1 MMEKAQ
7 ALVKETTSLPTIP
20 IVATK
25 VLELLDE
32 PDVEMAEIAELILSD
47 QVMAA
52 RVIKMVNSPFFR
64 PVQRIKSVK
73 QALVHLGAQQI
84 REIALACS
92 FIDVFSGK
100 DGVFAVNTF
109 WEHSFGVG
117 IIARIIAERVGYP
130 EPETAY
136 IIGVVHDIGEVFL
149 SYYLKDD
156 FQQVVDMIRGTTR
169 TFVEAEEE
177 LLGTTHCEIGCC
189 LGRKW
194 NFPAV
199 YCDVIAH
206 HHDPLKA
213 TNDPTLT
220 AIINLAD
227 LFCSVKHLDYGGREW
242 VSFNLSQEQAW
253 GTLKSYAPNM
263 ATFDVERFCYELDD
277 KVQEVQELIVS
288 IFESPRT

>member
-25 VLELLDE
+25 VLRLLDE
-32 PDVEMAEIAELILSD
+32 PEAEIGEIAELILSD

-52 RVIKMVNSPFFR
+52 RVIKMVNSPVFR
-64 PVQRIKSVK
+64 PVERIKSIK
-73 QALVHLGAQQI
+73 QAILRLGDQQI

-92 FIDVFSGK
+92 FVDVFNGK
-100 DGVFAVNTF
+100 DGVFAVKTF

-117 IIARIIAERVGYP
+117 IIARIIAERIRYP
-130 EPETAY
+130 EPEKAY
-136 IIGVVHDIGEVFL
+136 ITGVVHDIGEVFL
-149 SYYLKDD
+149 SYYLKKD
-156 FQQVVDMIRGTTR
+156 FEKIVGMIRGTTR
-169 TFVEAEEE
+169 TFVQAEAK
-177 LLGTTHCEIGCC
+177 LLGTTHCEIGYC
-189 LGRKW
+189 LAQKW
-194 NFPAV
+194 NFPAD

-206 HHDPLKA
+206 HHDPHA
-213 TNDPTLT
+213 STDDPTLT

-253 GTLKSYAPNM
+253 GIIKSYAPHM

-288 IFESPRT
+288 IFEHPRT

>member
-1 MMEKAQ
+1 MMKKAQ

-47 QVMAA
+47 QVMTA

-64 PVQRIKSVK
+64 SVQRIKSIK

-100 DGVFAVNTF
+100 DGVFAVKTF

-117 IIARIIAERVGYP
+117 VIARIIAERVGHP
-130 EPETAY
+130 EPEKAY

-156 FQQVVDMIRGTTR
+156 FQKVVDAIRGTTR
-169 TFVEAEEE
+169 TFIEAEEE
-177 LLGTTHCEIGCC
+177 LLGTTHCEIGYC
-189 LGRKW
+189 LAQKW
-194 NFPAV
+194 NFPSE

-213 TNDPTLT
+213 TIDPTMT

-227 LFCSVKHLDYGGREW
+227 LFCTVKHLDYGGREW
-242 VSFNLSQEQAW
+242 VSFNLSQQQAW
-253 GTLKSYAPNM
+253 EILKSYAPHM
-263 ATFDVERFCYELDD
+263 ASFDVERFCYELDD
-277 KVQEVQELIVS
+277 KVQEVQELIIS
-288 IFESPRT
+288 IFERPST